1 MHQSPNVRR
10 HSTGRP
16 GLGGAMLNTMI
27 RKKWIMDLTFFLF
40 SSLFTSFHSLSFF
53 FFFFAHFPCPFPPP
67 PPPPLCSGLMGP
79 PDSWFN
85 RHVFANN
92 RPANTDHSNLHCP
105 NISDCFH
112 IRDESLETP
121 RHLLFMATINYSPWY
136 ELQSRKAKLETVAHF
151 DRDIKTERDGKRRRK
166 GQKWIGCR
174 VRVEER
180 D

>member
-1 MHQSPNVRR
+1 
-10 HSTGRP
+10 
-16 GLGGAMLNTMI
+16 MLNTMI
-27 RKKWIMDLTFFLF
+27 RKKCIMDLTFLLF
-40 SSLFTSFHSLSFF
+40 YLSLFTSFHSLSFF
-53 FFFFAHFPCPFPPP
+53 FVAHFPCPFPSPP
-67 PPPPLCSGLMGP
+67 TPLYSGLMGP

-92 RPANTDHSNLHCP
+92 RPANTDHSILHCP

-112 IRDESLETP
+112 IRAESLETP
-121 RHLLFMATINYSPWY
+121 RHLLFMAAINYSPWY